1 MALTSTPRPIN
12 TRSLAEERR
21 ALALRQRGQEAS
33 AAVAD
38 MRARLSALGILTDTP
53 IKSVDRNETEDAPKD
68 LIVKETLNEVV
79 KKVNEN
85 LENDASGRGFR
96 NSNSEKNVVS
106 LDISKITESEKSSD
120 TKEAAAPPSNENSV
134 QSDNGKPLAL
144 DTSKIL
150 KVESPMKQDKQ
161 SPLLPP
167 TSSTSPK
174 RRESKKRLKHGNI
187 VSNRTDID
195 GVRLSKP
202 AEAYRASLANLRE
215 ALSHCVEMYKEV
227 DFVRQSL
234 PSVPERSGVE
244 ELLKE
249 FQKEFKGIMSEIPQE
264 EKDND
269 AAENANEADGE
280 EDSESDE
287 YSSSEDESELEML
300 LSLAKKLNKK
310 KKRKKMLR
318 SSGKLKRRMSGG
330 KS

>member
-1 MALTSTPRPIN
+1 M
-12 TRSLAEERR
+12 
-21 ALALRQRGQEAS
+21 
-33 AAVAD
+33 
-38 MRARLSALGILTDTP
+38 
-53 IKSVDRNETEDAPKD
+53 
-68 LIVKETLNEVV
+68 
-79 KKVNEN
+79 
-85 LENDASGRGFR
+85 
-96 NSNSEKNVVS
+96 
-106 LDISKITESEKSSD
+106 
-120 TKEAAAPPSNENSV
+120 
-134 QSDNGKPLAL
+134 
-144 DTSKIL
+144 
-150 KVESPMKQDKQ
+150 
-161 SPLLPP
+161 
-167 TSSTSPK
+167 
-174 RRESKKRLKHGNI
+174 
-187 VSNRTDID
+187 
-195 GVRLSKP
+195 SKP

-318 SSGKLKRRMSGG
+318 SSGKMKRRTSGG
-330 KS
+330 KMKNSMYFVRAYFTRSWALMISQMIHSHHRKTRFRSLTNCLCCIVVKEIKSFYLTSTLYNIVT